1 MVSTSRLCRLLA
13 ALLLAAF
20 DMCAARKLPPRA
32 DLCADRAVKAH
43 KQRTDYLLA
52 AKGHKRTSK
61 KTVHLHDIAR
71 NDSRNEYFAGGQ
83 DEEGRGSA
91 TVLIY
96 PDEDKMDENK
106 TDAEEPEPE
115 PPKSKMTGTGRK
127 L

>member
-1 MVSTSRLCRLLA
+1 MVSTSRLCWLLA

-96 PDEDKMDENK
+96 RP
-106 TDAEEPEPE
+106 A
-115 PPKSKMTGTGRK
+115 PPSRRAKPARC
-127 L
+127 

>member
-1 MVSTSRLCRLLA
+1 MASYARTMLVAFLLA
-13 ALLLAAF
+13 CACLSALVSAASVPTRRRSSSST
-20 DMCAARKLPPRA
+20 MLCAA
-32 DLCADRAVKAH
+32 
-43 KQRTDYLLA
+43 TS
-52 AKGHKRTSK
+52 HKRRSR

-96 PDEDKMDENK
+96 PDEPDADANE
-106 TDAEEPEPE
+106 TDAAAEPEE
-115 PPKSKMTGTGRK
+115 QPKASRMSGSGRK

>member
-1 MVSTSRLCRLLA
+1 M
-13 ALLLAAF
+13 
-20 DMCAARKLPPRA
+20 
-32 DLCADRAVKAH
+32 
-43 KQRTDYLLA
+43 
-52 AKGHKRTSK
+52 
-61 KTVHLHDIAR
+61 HLHDIAR